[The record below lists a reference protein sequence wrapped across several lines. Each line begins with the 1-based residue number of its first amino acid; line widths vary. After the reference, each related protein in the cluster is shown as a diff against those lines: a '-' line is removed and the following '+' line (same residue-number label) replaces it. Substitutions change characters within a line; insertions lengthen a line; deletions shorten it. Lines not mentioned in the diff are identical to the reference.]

1 MNFIT
6 ELVGLLRYINK
17 KDILSVAHEMKWNE
31 RSCELTLKTL
41 SCHNLHT
48 LNTI

>member
-6 ELVGLLRYINK
+6 EPVDLLRYINK

-31 RSCELTLKTL
+31 RSSVWINPKNPKLP
-41 SCHNLHT
+41 
-48 LNTI
+48 